1 MQGGKTKP
9 NKTNKKNR
17 KTFCKDCE
25 RPFLWEYELKH
36 HLNLHA
42 MKEKFNDRTC
52 EKAFGGPTSVK
63 GHLLNKS
70 GEKPHVGFLTV
81 TPLLFSI

>member
-1 MQGGKTKP
+1 
-9 NKTNKKNR
+9 
-17 KTFCKDCE
+17 
-25 RPFLWEYELKH
+25 
-36 HLNLHA
+36 

-81 TPLLFSI
+81 TPLLFSIWTQPLQNNLKNAISSIIVMFKLF